1 MKSNRSVGGFTL
13 VELVITIVVLGILA
27 TVAIPKIG
35 GLIKSSKETA
45 TKAEMAELKM
55 AIIGDAKVVAGG
67 KMVNRGFLGD
77 VGHPPSQLLDLVVK
91 PDSLSAYD
99 HVLGF
104 GWNGPY
110 IDTGDG
116 SCFQDAW
123 NVAYSYNAGARTLV
137 STGSGV
143 NITLGF

>member
-1 MKSNRSVGGFTL
+1 MKLNRSNGGFTL
-13 VELVITIVVLGILA
+13 VELVIIIVVLGILA

-35 GLIKSSKETA
+35 GIIGSSRETA

-55 AIIGDAKVVAGG
+55 AIIGDARVVAGG

-77 VGHPPSQLLDLVVK
+77 VGHPPGQLIDLVVK
-91 PDSLSAYD
+91 PDSLSPYN

-116 SCFQDAW
+116 SSFRDAW
-123 NVAYSYNAGARTLV
+123 DVAYAYDAGARTLE
-137 STGSGV
+137 STGSGAS
-143 NITLGF
+143 ITLGF